1 MEEAPSMIEPI
12 LRTWAI
18 IIIGL
23 TLNATLAIRC
33 QAQDANDES
42 NVAVD
47 ENASNKSAN
56 IISPNWSRALKDYAL
71 IAMPTPEPQITGP
84 TGPTPT
90 ARPSDR
96 VKVREY
102 PAPWWPENYASIRIG
117 PKYINA
123 VVGGL
128 DQGSGLPVGIEF
140 TTADKISWV
149 ELRALALT
157 STLGYVRGK
166 LEAHFPHVGDERTRA
181 NVWFNYLLA
190 NQWNFYGIGP
200 RTPQEQRTS
209 FQLEQRSYNGLLER
223 FFTKHFKAGVYAGLA
238 NAGAQNGN
246 NENVS
251 NINAF
256 FSGIPTVTPITAWAP
271 GLNMNSE
278 ILYYGLF
285 GEIDGRNNERGL
297 TKGFYFFGRFGSYDG
312 LDNGAFFNDFGWLW
326 ALLDGRVYIPLG
338 SNKTSFA
345 ARAYAS
351 LEDPKGGSQIPF
363 YYQSFIGG
371 RMFLRGFRTYRFR
384 ADNALLLSAELR
396 QTIWK
401 MNDENTRGI
410 DIHAFG
416 DGGQVW
422 GDNRSNTNPIVLA
435 NDDFRSENWR
445 FGVGV
450 GLTYRHNRAFA
461 VRIELGHSNE
471 SNLVYLSLTRGF

>member
-1 MEEAPSMIEPI
+1 
-12 LRTWAI
+12 
-18 IIIGL
+18 
-23 TLNATLAIRC
+23 
-33 QAQDANDES
+33 
-42 NVAVD
+42 
-47 ENASNKSAN
+47 
-56 IISPNWSRALKDYAL
+56 
-71 IAMPTPEPQITGP
+71 MPTPEPQITGP
-84 TGPTPT
+84 IGPTPT

-102 PAPWWPENYASIRIG
+102 LAPWWPENYASIRIG

-149 ELRALALT
+149 ELRAPALT

-223 FFTKHFKAGVYAGLA
+223 FFTNHFKAGVYAGLA
-238 NAGAQNGN
+238 NAGSQNGN

-256 FSGIPTVTPITAWAP
+256 FSGFPTVTPITAWEP

-285 GEIDGRNNERGL
+285 GEIDGRNNKRGL
-297 TKGFYFFGRFGSYDG
+297 TKGFYSSGGSAPMTGWIMAPSLTTSAGSGRYST
-312 LDNGAFFNDFGWLW
+312 GAFTFRSAATRLRSRRAPTPRW
-326 ALLDGRVYIPLG
+326 
-338 SNKTSFA
+338 KTRRAA
-345 ARAYAS
+345 ARFRSTINHSSAGACFCADSAPIAS
-351 LEDPKGGSQIPF
+351 
-363 YYQSFIGG
+363 
-371 RMFLRGFRTYRFR
+371 R

-422 GDNRSNTNPIVLA
+422 GDNRSNTNPVVLA
-435 NDDFRSENWR
+435 NDEFRSENWR

>member
-1 MEEAPSMIEPI
+1 MEEAPSMIESI
-12 LRTWAI
+12 LRMGTI
-18 IIIGL
+18 LLIGL

-33 QAQDANDES
+33 QAQAANDES
-42 NVAVD
+42 NVAID
-47 ENASNKSAN
+47 ATAGAKSAN
-56 IISPNWSRALKDYAL
+56 IISPNWARALKDYAL
-71 IAMPTPEPQITGP
+71 IPAPTPQITGQ

-102 PAPWWPENYASIRIG
+102 LAPWWPENYAAIRIG

-128 DQGSGLPVGIEF
+128 DQASGLPIGVEF

-157 STLGYVRGK
+157 STLGYLRGK
-166 LEAHFPHVGDERTRA
+166 LEAYFPHIGDERTHA

-190 NQWNFYGIGP
+190 TQWNFFGIGP

-209 FQLEQRSYNGLLER
+209 FQLEQRSYNGILER
-223 FFTKHFKAGVYAGLA
+223 FFSKRLRAGVYAGVA

-251 NINAF
+251 NINVF
-256 FSGIPTVTPITAWAP
+256 FSGFPTVTPITAFAP

-278 ILYYGLF
+278 ILYYGLY
-285 GEIDGRNNERGL
+285 GQYDHRNNERGL
-297 TKGFYFFGRFGSYDG
+297 TKGFYLFGRFGSYDG
-312 LDNGAFFNDFGWLW
+312 LDNGAFFTDFGWVW
-326 ALLDGRVYIPLG
+326 AYLDGRAYIPLG
-338 SNKTSFA
+338 SNRASFA
-345 ARAYAS
+345 ARAFAS

-384 ADNALLLSAELR
+384 ANNALVLSAEPRL
-396 QTIWK
+396 TIHK

-422 GDNRSNTNPIVLA
+422 GDNRSNTDPVVIA
-435 NDDFRSENWR
+435 NKSFSSIKWR
-445 FGVGV
+445 FGVGG

-471 SNLVYLSLTRGF
+471 RHLIYGSLTRGF